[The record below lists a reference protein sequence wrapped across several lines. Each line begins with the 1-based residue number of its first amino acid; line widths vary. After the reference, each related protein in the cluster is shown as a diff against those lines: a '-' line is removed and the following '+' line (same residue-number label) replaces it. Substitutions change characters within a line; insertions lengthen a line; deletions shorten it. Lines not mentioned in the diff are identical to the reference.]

1 MSRNADYYNARGNNV
16 FYDDCPCSDSDIIC
30 DTNAAED
37 LGILSDVYMISDNNV
52 AQPKSIYIVI
62 KAFLVSNNYSLMT
75 LPNKSL
81 ASTSLQRINLLMIR
95 HSPMMMIETPPPT
108 ANSLMKLLFFSR
120 KPPIKCMFV

>member
-1 MSRNADYYNARGNNV
+1 MGRNADYCNARSQNV
-16 FYDDCPCSDSDIIC
+16 FHNDRPCSDSNIIC
-30 DTNAAED
+30 DSNPAED
-37 LGILSDVYMISDNNV
+37 LGILPDVYMISDNNV

-81 ASTSLQRINLLMIR
+81 ASTSLQRINLLMTR
-95 HSPMMMIETPPPT
+95 HSPMMIIEAPPHT
-108 ANSLMKLLFFSR
+108 ANSLMKLLLFSR